1 MFSFSNQT
9 NKQKDPTEVEY
20 TIIILTS
27 AEKTYLIAVI
37 SKEKKLLLILWVIYK
52 QSSFYFN
59 CRVVKQGISN

>member
-9 NKQKDPTEVEY
+9 NKQKDPAEVEY

-37 SKEKKLLLILWVIYK
+37 SKEKN
-52 QSSFYFN
+52 YF
-59 CRVVKQGISN
+59 

>member
-37 SKEKKLLLILWVIYK
+37 SKEKKTT
-52 QSSFYFN
+52 FN
-59 CRVVKQGISN
+59 PMSNL